1 MRTLDP
7 EPSASTKF
15 RHFGISRRYNEH
27 VKSVKS
33 ILMANVL
40 SSKNTLENNTIH
52 AMVSHLYDECF
63 KPHEYTG

>member
-1 MRTLDP
+1 
-7 EPSASTKF
+7 
-15 RHFGISRRYNEH
+15 
-27 VKSVKS
+27 
-33 ILMANVL
+33 MANVL